1 MLFNFKKAFFLVFFI
16 FTRFL
21 FFAQGVPIDVKGSVS
36 DDGNNLSG
44 VAIQVTQAGK
54 TILTATSDLSGNYA
68 FQVPIGS
75 DYLILVSKEGYI
87 TKRFVVNTTG
97 IPPEKAEIRFPVIEA
112 SVSLFKKVNGVD
124 YSALNQPL
132 VKYVYNPAKD
142 NFTYDKGYLS
152 QMLALVDII
161 KDAEDV
167 IKTKEKEK
175 ENNYKALIKEADKV
189 FSGKDLTTALA
200 KYKEALSI
208 KPNENYPQ
216 AQIAIIN
223 KQISEAEAKSKNAA
237 EAKAKAA
244 AEAAAKKAAEEAA
257 AKAKAEADA
266 LAKKQAEAA
275 AVKKAAEAAAA
286 KAKTE
291 ALAKANEEALTKAK
305 AEAEAQAKKQAAELA
320 AKKAAE
326 EAEAKA
332 KAEAEILAKKQ
343 ADELAAKKTAEEVA
357 AKTKAE
363 AEAKAKVEALTKA
376 KAEADAQAKKLAEEA
391 AGKKAAEEA
400 KAKAKADAEALA
412 KKQAE
417 ELAAKKTAEEAAAKA
432 KSEAEAKAKS
442 EALAKAKA
450 DAEVLAKKQA
460 EELAAKKTAEEVAA
474 KAKADLDT
482 RTKAEAEAKTK
493 AEALAAANAKAKAD
507 SKAKTEAEARAKADA
522 AAKAKAASLILSDT
536 EVKYRQVINK
546 ADEFFGGRRYLDA
559 KLAYQ
564 EALTI
569 KGGDSYAKERLL
581 ECEKN
586 IGSDANQKTDEHL
599 KKLLAKYPQG
609 ITEET
614 LPGEGVVIIRRV
626 LVKGQMAFVYEKKI
640 FNWGGIACFRDGS
653 SITEL
658 VFEQE
663 TKKQ

>member
-417 ELAAKKTAEEAAAKA
+417 ELAAKKTAEE
-432 KSEAEAKAKS
+432 
-442 EALAKAKA
+442 
-450 DAEVLAKKQA
+450 
-460 EELAAKKTAEEVAA
+460 VAA